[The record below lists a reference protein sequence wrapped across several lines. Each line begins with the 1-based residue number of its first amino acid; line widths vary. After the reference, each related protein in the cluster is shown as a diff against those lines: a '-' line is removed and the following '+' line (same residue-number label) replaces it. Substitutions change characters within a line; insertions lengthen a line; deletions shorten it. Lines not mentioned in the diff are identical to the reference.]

1 MPRQSYRS
9 QISTIRDVLE
19 VIADCGREGAI
30 SSSIS
35 RNANLSYPIVME
47 TCQKLID
54 MGLLESKQ
62 NKRSHIFVVNEKGI
76 QVLREIQNFVEQID
90 LMKIK
95 I

>member
-1 MPRQSYRS
+1 MPRQLYRS

-19 VIADCGREGAI
+19 VIADHGRDGAI
-30 SSSIS
+30 TSSIS
-35 RNANLSYPIVME
+35 RKANLSYPIVME

-62 NKRSHIFVVNEKGI
+62 NKRSRIYVVNEKGI
-76 QVLREIQNFVEQID
+76 QILRAIQNFVEQID
-90 LMKIK
+90 LMKIR